1 LVHPFTL
8 TQNIFL
14 SWLNHVI
21 IAAALINQTITEWD
35 RKLKILQS
43 LNNHK
48 VICINHIMIASI
60 DAYIIK
66 SLIHKA
72 KGARV
77 AAVIRDI
84 TVTGHVDNCLELL
97 NKPQI
102 ITGRKA
108 VYNQICGGT
117 QTREAYAIAWG
128 IKIIATVIQAMV
140 SAFKTCLSFNSGIHS
155 RNGKNFFKLFLSIND
170 IKLSKNYT

>member
-1 LVHPFTL
+1 
-8 TQNIFL
+8 
-14 SWLNHVI
+14 
-21 IAAALINQTITEWD
+21 
-35 RKLKILQS
+35 
-43 LNNHK
+43 
-48 VICINHIMIASI
+48 MIASI

-117 QTREAYAIAWG
+117 QTREAYAIA
-128 IKIIATVIQAMV
+128 
-140 SAFKTCLSFNSGIHS
+140 
-155 RNGKNFFKLFLSIND
+155 
-170 IKLSKNYT
+170 